1 MTESEGESEFFAR
14 REALRRRVADAAR
27 ALTDR
32 GIVPTV
38 TRIRAAL
45 GGGSPNDLA
54 PALKLWKESFAPA
67 PAPGTRP
74 KNPAMPVQISDL
86 AHELW
91 QRATIVAAV
100 QIKGGLT
107 ARTLATRTDEAEAL
121 HTQVKALRDR
131 LERESV
137 MYGEL
142 RAQAARHEAIARDAL
157 ARLEESEARER
168 KHLRDLGSTLQ
179 RVAELEAAVT
189 QLRER
194 SAMARSAR
202 PSRLSTDRVRK
213 PATTRRKAAAPARPP
228 RPKRTAKRPA
238 ARTIKSRPTQR
249 VTSNARKKRATRVK
263 SRNRR

>member
-1 MTESEGESEFFAR
+1 MTESERESEFFAR
-14 REALRRRVADAAR
+14 REALRRRVADAAQ

-32 GIVPTV
+32 GITPTV
-38 TRIRAAL
+38 TRVRAAL

-54 PALKLWKESFAPA
+54 PALKHWKESFAPA
-67 PAPGTRP
+67 PTPGARP
-74 KNPAMPVQISDL
+74 KTPAMPVQISDL

-100 QIKGGLT
+100 QIKGGRR
-107 ARTLATRTDEAEAL
+107 ARTLTTRTDEAEAL
-121 HTQVKALRDR
+121 HTQVKVLRDQV
-131 LERESV
+131 ERESV

-179 RVAELEAAVT
+179 RVAELEATVT

-194 SAMARSAR
+194 SAMTRSAR
-202 PSRLSTDRVRK
+202 TSRLQTPRVRK
-213 PATTRRKAAAPARPP
+213 PARTRRKTAARARPP
-228 RPKRTAKRPA
+228 RPKRRAKRPP
-238 ARTIKSRPTQR
+238 ARTIKSRPTPR
-249 VTSNARKKRATRVK
+249 VASNARKKRAAHAKPR
-263 SRNRR
+263 SRR